1 MNILRKTF
9 SPFILFI
16 SLSLLIYTFY
26 KSEIYF
32 KGDLRDYY
40 SIYYIISIIFV
51 ILSFLT
57 FYINKKFKDYIIISA
72 ISFFITL
79 YLFEIFLTFK
89 DPLDR
94 KKKIY
99 EKETGKK
106 YDTRSRFQLFNE
118 FKKKNEDI
126 KIVVFPATHLSKTK
140 KIFPLSGVSNSEAIF
155 CNENSYY
162 SIYNSD
168 RYGFNNP
175 DDEWDQKDIEYL
187 LVGDSFTHGACVNR
201 PNDIASELRT
211 LSNKSVLNLG
221 YTSNGPLLE
230 YATLREYL
238 DVNVKKILWMYFED
252 NDLNELKK
260 ELKDKILY
268 KYFND
273 LNFSQNLRSKQKE
286 IDIMFDTTIE
296 NEIYKQKEFEKNL
309 GFKNFKKEF
318 IQIIKIYKTR
328 NIIFNQTIIKSQ
340 TEANNDFRIL
350 LGLVNDLAIKN
361 NTKLYFVY
369 LPEYNRYVN
378 NYDNSSYDSVK
389 KIVNELEIPFIDID
403 QEVFKKE
410 QNPLKL
416 FPFKLN
422 GHYNIAGYKKVSE
435 VIYNNSKD

>member
-9 SPFILFI
+9 SPFILLI
-16 SLSLLIYTFY
+16 SISLLIYTFY

-40 SIYYIISIIFV
+40 SIYYIISIIFI

-57 FYINKKFKDYIIISA
+57 FYINKKFKDYIIIST

-79 YLFEIFLTFK
+79 YLFEIFLTLK
-89 DPLDR
+89 NPLD
-94 KKKIY
+94 KKIKIY

-118 FKKKNEDI
+118 IKKKNEDI
-126 KIVVFPATHLSKTK
+126 KIVVFPATHLSETK
-140 KIFPLSGVSNSEAIF
+140 KILPLSGVSNSETIF
-155 CNENSYY
+155 WNENGYY

-238 DVNVKKILWMYFED
+238 DVNVKKILWIYFED

-273 LNFSQNLRSKQKE
+273 LNFSQNLKSKQKE
-286 IDIMFDTTIE
+286 IDIMINTTME
-296 NEIYKQKEFEKNL
+296 DEIFKKKEFEKNL

-328 NIIFNQTIIKSQ
+328 NIIFNQTIIKPQ
-340 TEANNDFRIL
+340 PKANNDFKIL
-350 LGLVNDLAIKN
+350 LRLVNDLAIKN
-361 NTKLYFVY
+361 NSKLYFVY
-369 LPEYNRYVN
+369 LPEYNRYLN
-378 NYDNSSYDSVK
+378 DYDNSSYDSVK
-389 KIVNELEIPFIDID
+389 KIVNELKIPFIDID

-410 QNPLKL
+410 RNPLKL

-435 VIYNNSKD
+435 VIYNNSMD

>member
-9 SPFILFI
+9 SPFILLI
-16 SLSLLIYTFY
+16 SISLLIYTFY

-40 SIYYIISIIFV
+40 SIYYIISIIFI

-57 FYINKKFKDYIIISA
+57 FYINKKFKDYIIIST

-79 YLFEIFLTFK
+79 YLFEIFLTLK
-89 DPLDR
+89 NPLD
-94 KKKIY
+94 KKIKIY

-118 FKKKNEDI
+118 IKKKNEDI
-126 KIVVFPATHLSKTK
+126 KIVVFPATHLSETK
-140 KIFPLSGVSNSEAIF
+140 KILPLSGVSNSETIF
-155 CNENSYY
+155 CNENGYY

-238 DVNVKKILWMYFED
+238 DVNVKKILWIYFED

-273 LNFSQNLRSKQKE
+273 LNFSQNLKSKQKE
-286 IDIMFDTTIE
+286 IDIMINTTME
-296 NEIYKQKEFEKNL
+296 DEIFKKKEFEKNL

-328 NIIFNQTIIKSQ
+328 NIIFNQTIIKPQ
-340 TEANNDFRIL
+340 PKANNDFKIL
-350 LGLVNDLAIKN
+350 LRLVNDLAIKN
-361 NTKLYFVY
+361 NSKLYFVY
-369 LPEYNRYVN
+369 LPEYNRYLN
-378 NYDNSSYDSVK
+378 DYDNSSYDSVK
-389 KIVNELEIPFIDID
+389 KIVNELKIPFIDID

-410 QNPLKL
+410 RNPLKL

-435 VIYNNSKD
+435 VIYNNSMD